1 MNLFFVQVVLIS
13 GETGSG
19 KTTQVCELI
28 KNLHLAHLIQPA
40 KADLFLV
47 IASLRLEKKEK
58 KRRRLHLQFHLQ
70 ASLTVDKLNSTSL
83 T

>member
-47 IASLRLEKKEK
+47 IASLHLEKKEK
-58 KRRRLHLQFHLQ
+58 KG
-70 ASLTVDKLNSTSL
+70 
-83 T
+83 